1 MACLEASL
9 PLATSIHSQNQGS
22 HSVASDH
29 LTPAVIPLG
38 GNSGCLIS
46 LIPGTIPAG
55 GGGSP
60 RNKAK
65 VRVPKAGGNVLKSA
79 GMLESK
85 LKSQAQN

>member
-1 MACLEASL
+1 MPDLSDTWDN
-9 PLATSIHSQNQGS
+9 TSW
-22 HSVASDH
+22 
-29 LTPAVIPLG
+29 
-38 GNSGCLIS
+38 
-46 LIPGTIPAG
+46 G